1 MSSKRFLAAVAS
13 APARLVSIAVLGA
26 VPLAA
31 GATPAT
37 STVVAFSGS
46 VPVGNLVAGAD
57 GALYGAAAASTSVTG
72 GLIYRIAA
80 DGSAVATLYQLRAQ
94 DDGQT
99 PQAGLLLASDGKFY
113 GTTKFGKSGTFDTT
127 GTIFRIN
134 QDGTGFTVLHRFSPF
149 TGSNVASAPKNADG
163 AYPSAEL
170 IEGSDGNLYGVTGA
184 GGPEGTGAI
193 FKLSKDG
200 TSFQTLHT
208 FSAITTTATDALV
221 KNAEG
226 MSLAGP
232 LVQGTDG
239 KFYGTASAGGIE
251 GRGTIFR
258 INFDG
263 TGFQVIHT
271 FSATTADTTSGLI
284 TNADGALPTAGL
296 IDGGDG
302 LLYGMTSQAG
312 TKGYG
317 TIFAISPDGATFTNL
332 HDFDNTG
339 GARPAAELA
348 LFSDGK
354 LYGATVA
361 GGTGAADAATNFG
374 TLFSIARDGTGFTK
388 LYSLDGSVTGSGAS
402 SQLLQLSSTV
412 FVGAA
417 SSGGACG
424 SGTIFRYDSTGGTV
438 VGNTKCGRKKNS
450 GYGGGGGATEPAVLL
465 LLGGLA
471 LARRRRR

>member
-1 MSSKRFLAAVAS
+1 MSSKRYPAAVVS
-13 APARLVSIAVLGA
+13 APLRLLSIAALAV

-31 GATPAT
+31 GAAPAT

-46 VPVGNLVAGAD
+46 VPAGNLVTGTD
-57 GALYGAAAASTSVTG
+57 GALYGTTATSTSVTG
-72 GLIYRIAA
+72 GLIFRVAV
-80 DGSAVATLYQLRAQ
+80 DGSAVATLYQLSAK

-113 GTTKFGKSGTFDTT
+113 GTTKFGTFGTLDAT
-127 GTIFRIN
+127 GTVFRIN
-134 QDGTGFTVLHRFSPF
+134 QDGTGFTVLHRFAAF
-149 TGSNVASAPKNADG
+149 TAANVASSPKNADG
-163 AYPSAEL
+163 AYPTAEL
-170 IEGSDGNLYGVTGA
+170 IEGSDGNLYGTTGA

-193 FKLSKDG
+193 FRISKDG
-200 TSFQTLHT
+200 TGFQTLHT
-208 FSAITTTATDALV
+208 FSAITTTATDVPA

-226 MSLAGP
+226 MSLSGP
-232 LVQGTDG
+232 LAEGADG
-239 KFYGTASAGGIE
+239 KFYGTASAGGVN
-251 GRGTIFR
+251 GRGTVFR

-271 FSATTADTTSGLI
+271 FAATTTDAATSLI
-284 TNADGALPTAGL
+284 KNADGATPVAGL

-302 LLYGMTSQAG
+302 FLYGVASDAG

-317 TIFAISPDGATFTNL
+317 TIFAISPDGTTFTNL
-332 HDFDNTG
+332 HDFDSTG
-339 GARPAAELA
+339 GARPIAELA

-354 LYGATVA
+354 LYGSTAA
-361 GGTGAADAATNFG
+361 GGTGTGDVAANFG

-388 LYSLDGSVTGSGAS
+388 LYSLDGSTTGSGAA

-417 SSGGACG
+417 SSGGSCG
-424 SGTIFRYDSTGGTV
+424 SGTIFRYDSAGGTV
-438 VGNTKCGRKKNS
+438 AGNTKCGRKKNN
-450 GYGGGGGATEPAVLL
+450 GYSGGGATEPAVLL
-465 LLGGLA
+465 FLGGLA